1 MSKKFNFIILLGC
14 IVLISCAKKKQQ
26 TNVTSGNEIIRY
38 AKGLSIIPYDKYTKV
53 TLSNPWPGATEQY
66 TYILHE
72 ESFEFP
78 DSLKSYVS
86 IQVPIQT
93 IVATST
99 THIPPLEMLG
109 VEESLVGFPNT
120 NYVSSEATRKRI
132 DAGKVREVGNN
143 LSLNREVLI
152 DMQPDLIMGF
162 GVDGEKKAYEDLK
175 NSGLNIMYNGDW
187 TEQHP
192 LGKAEWILLFGAL
205 YGKESLAS
213 ETFSKIESEFNDAKK
228 LVESIHMKPTI
239 MSGSIYQ
246 DQWYLPHGNSW
257 AAQFLNEAGG
267 EYLWKNNHG
276 EGSLA
281 LSFETVLEKAQHADF
296 WIGPG
301 QFNSYEQMLK
311 SNPNYVH
318 FKSFQE
324 KKIYTFSNKKGSTG
338 GVIYFELASSR
349 PDWVLKDLIKI
360 LHPELMLEHTLVFF
374 EPLQ

>member
-14 IVLISCAKKKQQ
+14 IVLISCVKKKQQ
-26 TNVTSGNEIIRY
+26 TNVASENEIIRY

-53 TLSNPWPGATEQY
+53 TLSNPWPGATEKY

-120 NYVSSEATRKRI
+120 NYISSEATRKRI

-162 GVDGEKKAYEDLK
+162 GVDGEKKVYEDLK
-175 NSGLNIMYNGDW
+175 NSGLNIMYNG
-187 TEQHP
+187 
-192 LGKAEWILLFGAL
+192 
-205 YGKESLAS
+205 
-213 ETFSKIESEFNDAKK
+213 
-228 LVESIHMKPTI
+228 
-239 MSGSIYQ
+239 
-246 DQWYLPHGNSW
+246 
-257 AAQFLNEAGG
+257 
-267 EYLWKNNHG
+267 
-276 EGSLA
+276 
-281 LSFETVLEKAQHADF
+281 
-296 WIGPG
+296 
-301 QFNSYEQMLK
+301 
-311 SNPNYVH
+311 
-318 FKSFQE
+318 
-324 KKIYTFSNKKGSTG
+324 
-338 GVIYFELASSR
+338 
-349 PDWVLKDLIKI
+349 
-360 LHPELMLEHTLVFF
+360 
-374 EPLQ
+374 